1 MHIDAQN
8 VLMVKET
15 MKWAGEYAKKNG
27 PLFLEF
33 DTYRYHG
40 HSMSDPGITYRT
52 KDEVM
57 NMRQTRD
64 PVEICRNMILERGW
78 STEKD
83 LKAIEKEIR
92 SRIDKEVEQIKN
104 DPFPEPK
111 ELYTDIGVS
120 APPTRAVRIEDS
132 LNYN

>member
-1 MHIDAQN
+1 
-8 VLMVKET
+8 MVKET
-15 MKWAGEYAKKNG
+15 MKWAGEYAKTTG

-64 PVEICRNMILERGW
+64 PVEICRNMILDNDW

-92 SRIDKEVEQIKN
+92 ARIDKEVEQIKK
-104 DPFPEPK
+104 DPHPEPK

-120 APPTRAVRIEDS
+120 NNHPTRAVRIEDS